1 MICRREFITLLG
13 GAAAAWPLAARAQQT
28 DERAAAL
35 LARILQLQ
43 ANDIAAKIGQ
53 FIVETVSQVGWTTQL
68 PWSAGAL
75 EQRRFD
81 ALRLLRQV
89 PAVTALALLDASGHE
104 QLRVSR
110 LATDVIGSNLDLSA
124 DPKFTE
130 AVADKVYYGPVYLIQ
145 RPGPCEPDPSGVRN
159 IDAIDGLGVY
169 VTAANGQIKI
179 VAPIEN
185 KPAAKAGI
193 MAGDII
199 VALDGETVQGLTLG
213 QVVEKMRGPVNTSV
227 KLTIMRSGQDAPI
240 ELSVARDV
248 IREGTRVNAN
258 RCLPVS
264 QPASSG
270 DPYMTLSLA
279 GTLRES
285 GVSVAEV
292 NLKLV
297 WDLIVQL
304 QVGERGIAYLLDAQ
318 DRVIVHPGMLRPSFG
333 TSVSSSDGDPTL
345 FRRDLSG
352 LAQVQA
358 ARAAGSQPTQPLVA
372 RDINGREVLSG
383 FASVAGPGWHVFV
396 ELPLAEAD
404 TAVP

>member
-53 FIVETVSQVGWTTQL
+53 FIVEIVSQVGWTTQL

>member
-1 MICRREFITLLG
+1 MRRREFITLLG
-13 GAAAAWPLAARAQQT
+13 GAAACWPLAARAQQT
-28 DERAAAL
+28 DGRAAAL

-53 FIVETVSQVGWTTQL
+53 FIVEIVSQVGWTTQL

-318 DRVIVHPGMLRPSFG
+318 DRVIVHPGMLRPPFG

-352 LAQVQA
+352 LAQAQA
-358 ARAAGSQPTQPLVA
+358 ARAAGWQPTQPLAA
-372 RDINGREVLSG
+372 RDINGREVLSA